1 MFLKYLYRKTDSLF
15 RESDQQSVL
24 VKLLQDSPVKP
35 SQPMSEMSQSKVSC
49 QAHKRSN
56 NMGLAD
62 LSNPKR
68 MKVPVMK
75 IPSGGPFAA
84 RVAPV
89 QPSRG
94 ATSSLFELLT
104 EMPRG
109 FSPVSLTKKQQSSSV
124 LQNLLVSGHD
134 LQTGHELQKRHSS
147 CKAVS
152 SSSSCFVSLLPSSL
166 PSWEKVLLS
175 FFSLFRLSLLS
186 VRLVENS
193 KYARFIF
200 NLFSFSFDFFSL
212 SSCSSQFS
220 AFSTYTIML

>member
-1 MFLKYLYRKTDSLF
+1 MTFLYRKTDSLF
-15 RESDQQSVL
+15 GESDQSVL
-24 VKLLQDSPVKP
+24 VKLLQDSPVKQSRP
-35 SQPMSEMSQSKVSC
+35 VSETCQSTVSC
-49 QAHKRSN
+49 QAHKRS

-104 EMPRG
+104 EMPHS
-109 FSPVSLTKKQQSSSV
+109 FSPVTLTKKQQSSSV

-166 PSWEKVLLS
+166 PSLEKVLL
-175 FFSLFRLSLLS
+175 
-186 VRLVENS
+186 
-193 KYARFIF
+193 
-200 NLFSFSFDFFSL
+200 
-212 SSCSSQFS
+212 
-220 AFSTYTIML
+220 